1 MRKWKRG
8 KERGRFVCC
17 CGCTDLITLPLSK
30 HQGNPS
36 LLPQLTDIT
45 LLRHWPPPSLGRT
58 SSTRKGSA
66 YTEAGEAGF
75 YLHWSAVV
83 RANHHFYFSDH
94 HSMMDTMVVRRRSY
108 TITDTYVVCR
118 PSYIRTT

>member
-8 KERGRFVCC
+8 KERGRFVYC

-45 LLRHWPPPSLGRT
+45 LPPHWPPPSLGRT
-58 SSTRKGSA
+58 SPTRH
-66 YTEAGEAGF
+66 EAGF
-75 YLHWSAVV
+75 CLRWSAVV
-83 RANHHFYFSDH
+83 GANHHFYFSDH
-94 HSMMDTMVVRRRSY
+94 HSMMDTTVVRRHSY
-108 TITDTYVVCR
+108 TITDTYVVRR
-118 PSYIRTT
+118 PSYICTT